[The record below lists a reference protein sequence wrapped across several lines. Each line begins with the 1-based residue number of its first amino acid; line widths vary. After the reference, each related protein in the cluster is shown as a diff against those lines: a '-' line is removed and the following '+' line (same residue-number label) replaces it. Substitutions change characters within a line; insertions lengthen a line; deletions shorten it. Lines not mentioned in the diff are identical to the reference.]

1 MSPSP
6 SLNRG
11 RGPIRRRPG
20 AVAAILAGLLT
31 CAPSA
36 WALKGDEEQPMLIE
50 ADKVQLDEAQ
60 STSVYE
66 GNVQVDQGSM
76 RLLADHVTV
85 YHRDDRRVR
94 YLIALGEP
102 AHYRQLLDNDEGEVL
117 AYALRMDYDADT
129 DVLVLIGNA
138 LLIQGED
145 RITSERIIYDR
156 ARERMRAGG
165 TSRVKIRITPESDEE
180 KQRKKDTEGKA
191 KKDADTAAAPPAQA
205 TQ

>member
-6 SLNRG
+6 SPNPG
-11 RGPIRRRPG
+11 RGPVRRLPG
-20 AVAAILAGLLT
+20 AVAAILAGLLACT
-31 CAPSA
+31 PAA
-36 WALKGDEEQPMLIE
+36 RALEGDEEQPMLIE

-85 YHRDDRRVR
+85 YHREDRRVR

-102 AHYRQLLDNDEGEVL
+102 AHYRQLMDNDEGEVL

-129 DVLVLIGNA
+129 DVLVLIGDA

-145 RITSERIIYDR
+145 RITSERIVYDR

-165 TSRVKIRITPESDEE
+165 TSRVKIRITPEND
-180 KQRKKDTEGKA
+180 EGK
-191 KKDADTAAAPPAQA
+191 KKKKEKEKEKDAAPPAQ
-205 TQ
+205 TQQ